1 MELAAVSEAHHEQSH
16 TEHAEAG
23 EDHSLKESED

>member
-16 TEHAEAG
+16 IEHTEAE
-23 EDHSLKESED
+23 ENHTLKENED